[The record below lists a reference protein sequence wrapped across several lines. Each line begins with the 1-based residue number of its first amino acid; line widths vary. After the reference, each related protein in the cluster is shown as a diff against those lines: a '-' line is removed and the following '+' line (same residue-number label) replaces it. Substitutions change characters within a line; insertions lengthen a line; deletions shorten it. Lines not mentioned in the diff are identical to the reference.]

1 MAYNQNTASFEKML
15 PRFMSEPDPMLSMLE
30 WLCHKLMEV
39 EVDTKVGAV
48 KGEHSKDRFGYRSGT
63 RVRRFD
69 TRMGTMYLLVPKI
82 RKGGYIPFFYY

>member
-1 MAYNQNTASFEKML
+1 
-15 PRFMSEPDPMLSMLE
+15 MLSMLE

-63 RVRRFD
+63 RADVLIPAWEQC
-69 TRMGTMYLLVPKI
+69 TCWCQKSAKEAIYLSL
-82 RKGGYIPFFYY
+82 